1 MRVLICDDSSM
12 ARSLLK
18 RSILSRYSVEISL
31 CENGREALRILEK
44 EHIDLL
50 LLDLTMPVMDGYEVL
65 ASLPVNDYRTRVYV
79 VSGDVQQEARKRCLA
94 LGADGFIGKP
104 YQQSQLDQLF
114 SQYINVQSVPDTAF
128 APEPD
133 APVDPISKFK
143 EVTNIALGR
152 GAAILSDRVGQF
164 IEMPLPTVGVLEA
177 GELNM
182 AIADALQRESVYA
195 VTQRFVGSGIHGE
208 SLVCLYGR
216 DIDGLGAM
224 LGLETDSASQNELVL
239 NIANLLVSTYMN
251 SLAHQLV
258 VNLSLRQPIMLDT
271 SQQESLSGHATDRAA
286 FCVEFTYKAES
297 LDFTCEMLLLIDPAC
312 EAVIYQLM
320 EHL

>member
-1 MRVLICDDSSM
+1 M

-18 RSILSRYSVEISL
+18 RSILNHYSVEILL

-44 EHIDLL
+44 ECIDLL
-50 LLDLTMPVMDGYEVL
+50 LLDLTMPVMDGYGVL
-65 ASLPVNDYRTRVYV
+65 ASLPVNDYHTRVYV
-79 VSGDVQQEARKRCLA
+79 VSGDVQHEAKKRCLA
-94 LGADGFIGKP
+94 LGAAGFIEKP
-104 YQQSQLDQLF
+104 YKQSQLDQLF
-114 SQYINVQSVPDTAF
+114 SQYMHVRPASETEHKPTAQPDTVVA
-128 APEPD
+128 
-133 APVDPISKFK
+133 PISKFK

-152 GAAILSDRVGQF
+152 GAAILSERIGQF
-164 IEMPLPTVGVLEA
+164 IEMPLPAVGVLEA

-208 SLVCLYGR
+208 YLVCLYGR
-216 DIDGLGAM
+216 DIGPLGAR
-224 LGLETDSASQNELVL
+224 LGLEMGSASQNELVL
-239 NIANLLVSTYMN
+239 NIANLLVSTFMN

-258 VNLSLRQPIMLDT
+258 ANFSLRQPIMLNA

-297 LDFTCEMLLLIDPAC
+297 LDFTCEMLLLIDPDC
-312 EAVIYQLM
+312 EKVIYQLM